1 LYLGGEADPGLGHGE
16 PFANSVL
23 DWLLRGDGP
32 EAPHAATRAEARAQ
46 KELQLAADEAHAL
59 IAVATGHAME
69 PPEGRGSRLPRALLA
84 LPKPGRVLVLRVDA
98 ADRLD
103 TSAKIVLQRLLQE
116 LASRHLLL
124 LLTTGPDG
132 LREQPAVPRLDLHGL
147 DEATFARFGRSLFRA
162 GDVADPVLD
171 GALASA
177 HTTFS
182 GNPRHLLDAL
192 AQLPLP

>member
-1 LYLGGEADPGLGHGE
+1 GPRRPPG
-16 PFANSVL
+16 
-23 DWLLRGDGP
+23 R
-32 EAPHAATRAEARAQ
+32 RR
-46 KELQLAADEAHAL
+46 
-59 IAVATGHAME
+59 
-69 PPEGRGSRLPRALLA
+69 
-84 LPKPGRVLVLRVDA
+84 LPKPVGVWVWRVDPA
-98 ADRLD
+98 ARLD